1 VLLWYD
7 HTIVSQDFSDYSKN
21 FGGVTMERITKDQV
35 KHVANLARL
44 EFTEKE
50 IESYAYQLDEIIAFA
65 ELLNEVETDNVEPT
79 SHVLD
84 VRNVLRED
92 EMKSSLS
99 NDDALKNAPDQKDGQ
114 FKVPSV
120 LE

>member
-1 VLLWYD
+1 
-7 HTIVSQDFSDYSKN
+7 
-21 FGGVTMERITKDQV
+21 MERITKDQV

-44 EFTEKE
+44 DFTEKE
-50 IESYAYQLDEIIAFA
+50 IEQYAVQLDEIISFA
-65 ELLNEVETDNVEPT
+65 EKLNEIDTENVEPT

-92 EMKSSLS
+92 EVKPSLS
-99 NDDALKNAPDQKDGQ
+99 RDESLKNAPDQKDGQ

>member
-1 VLLWYD
+1 
-7 HTIVSQDFSDYSKN
+7 VSQDFSDYSKN
-21 FGGVTMERITKDQV
+21 FGGATMERITKDQV